1 MAVYTVHAPASY
13 YGTDVRTTPDKLVF
27 VRDGFYFW
35 AFVAA
40 IIWLIWHRLWLALV
54 GYLALTVVAEIAMSA
69 AGVGSGARLV
79 VMAVIALLVGLEAG
93 SLRRWKLS
101 RGKWR
106 QLDIIVA
113 DSEEAA
119 ERRFFERWNAKT
131 AQNSERSTTA
141 SPPPLPRASISQPQG
156 ISQNVLGLF
165 PEPGAPR

>member
-13 YGTDVRTTPDKLVF
+13 YGADVRTVPDKLVF

-35 AFVAA
+35 AFAAA

-54 GYLALTVVAEIAMSA
+54 SYIALTVVAEIAMSA
-69 AGVGSGARLV
+69 AGIGSGARFL

-101 RGKWR
+101 RRKWR
-106 QLDIIVA
+106 QLDIVVA

-131 AQNSERSTTA
+131 AQNNERSTTA

-156 ISQNVLGLF
+156 IIGLF

>member
-13 YGTDVRTTPDKLVF
+13 YANDVRTTPDKLVF

-35 AFVAA
+35 AFAAA
-40 IIWLIWHRLWLALV
+40 IIWLVWHRLWLALL
-54 GYLALTVVAEIAMSA
+54 GYLALTVAAEIAMSA
-69 AGVGSGARLV
+69 AGVSSGARLV
-79 VMAVIALLVGLEAG
+79 VMGVVALLVGLEAG

-106 QLDIIVA
+106 QLDIVVA

-131 AQNSERSTTA
+131 AQNGERSTMA
-141 SPPPLPRASISQPQG
+141 SPPPLPRASLMPQHG
-156 ISQNVLGLF
+156 IVGLF
-165 PEPGAPR
+165 PEPGASR

>member
-13 YGTDVRTTPDKLVF
+13 YATDVRTTPDGLVF

-35 AFVAA
+35 AFAAA
-40 IIWLIWHRLWLALV
+40 IIWLIWHRLWLALL
-54 GYLALTVVAEIAMSA
+54 GYLALSLAAEIAMWSL
-69 AGVGSGARLV
+69 GVGAGTRLV
-79 VMAVIALLVGLEAG
+79 VMVVFALLVGLEAG

-101 RGKWR
+101 RRKWR
-106 QLDIIVA
+106 QIDIVVA

-119 ERRFFERWNAKT
+119 ERRFFERWNT
-131 AQNSERSTTA
+131 RTVQSERTGTV
-141 SPPPLPRASISQPQG
+141 SPPPLPRASIAQPQG

>member
-13 YGTDVRTTPDKLVF
+13 YATDVRTTPDKLVF

-40 IIWLIWHRLWLALV
+40 IVWLIWHRLWLALL
-54 GYLALTVVAEIAMSA
+54 GYLAISVIAEIVMSMLRI
-69 AGVGSGARLV
+69 GSGTRLV
-79 VMAVIALLVGLEAG
+79 VMVVFALLVGLEAG

-106 QLDIIVA
+106 QLDIVVA

-119 ERRFFERWNAKT
+119 ERRFFERWNARDALT
-131 AQNSERSTTA
+131 GERGNTP
-141 SPPPLPRASISQPQG
+141 SPPPLPRASIAQPQG
-156 ISQNVLGLF
+156 APLNVLGLF

>member
-1 MAVYTVHAPASY
+1 MTVYTVHGPASY
-13 YGTDVRTTPDKLVF
+13 YGTDVRTAPDKLVF
-27 VRDGFYFW
+27 VRDGFYVW

-40 IIWLIWHRLWLALV
+40 ILWMIWHRLWLALV
-54 GYLALTVVAEIAMSA
+54 GYIALLVVAEIAMSA
-69 AGVGSGARLV
+69 AGVGSSARLV
-79 VMAVIALLVGLEAG
+79 VMAVTALLVGLEAG

-101 RGKWR
+101 RRKWR
-106 QLDIIVA
+106 QLDIVVA

-131 AQNSERSTTA
+131 TQSNERSTTA
-141 SPPPLPRASISQPQG
+141 SPPPLPRSSLSQPQG

>member
-1 MAVYTVHAPASY
+1 MAIYTVHAPASY
-13 YGTDVRTTPDKLVF
+13 YGNDVRTVPDKLVF

-40 IIWLIWHRLWLALV
+40 ILWLIWHRLWLALL
-54 GYLALTVVAEIAMSA
+54 GYVVISVVAEFALSML
-69 AGVGSGARLV
+69 GVGSGARLL
-79 VMAVIALLVGLEAG
+79 VMAVFALLVGLEAG

-106 QLDIIVA
+106 QLDIVTA

-131 AQNSERSTTA
+131 ARNVTA
-141 SPPPLPRASISQPQG
+141 SPPPLPRASLAQPQHG
-156 ISQNVLGLF
+156 VIGLF